1 MLDQSGLSYCKWS
14 ESKEKKIDSDVLLV
28 DTLGDLLFFYSVS
41 EVTFVGGSL
50 FDIGGH
56 NLIEPAIL
64 MKPILTGPKLENV
77 QEIADQFRSNQA
89 IIIVSNHKDLS
100 SSVIELSDDQERC
113 NQMTNNAKQVIEKNK
128 GSKEKI
134 LQLIQPHIELH

>member
-1 MLDQSGLSYCKWS
+1 MSYCKWS
-14 ESKEKKIDSDVLLV
+14 ESKGKKIDSDVLLV

-41 EVTFVGGSL
+41 DVSFVGGSL

-64 MKPILTGPKLENV
+64 MKPILTGPKLDNV

-100 SSVIELSDDQERC
+100 NSIIDLSDDKERC
-113 NQMTNNAKQVIEKNK
+113 NEMTSNAKQVIEKNK
-128 GSKEKI
+128 GSKQKI
-134 LQLIQPHIELH
+134 LQLIQPLIELH

>member
-1 MLDQSGLSYCKWS
+1 MSYCKWS

-28 DTLGDLLFFYSVS
+28 DTLGDLLFFYSISDVS
-41 EVTFVGGSL
+41 FVGGSL

-64 MKPILTGPKLENV
+64 MKPILTGPKLDNV

-100 SSVIELSDDQERC
+100 NSIIDLSDDKERC
-113 NQMTNNAKQVIEKNK
+113 NEMTSNAKQVIEKNK
-128 GSKEKI
+128 GSKQKI
-134 LQLIQPHIELH
+134 LQLIQPLIELH

>member
-1 MLDQSGLSYCKWS
+1 MSYCKWS

-28 DTLGDLLFFYSVS
+28 DTLGDLLFFYSISDVS
-41 EVTFVGGSL
+41 FVGGSL

-64 MKPILTGPKLENV
+64 MKPILTGPKLDNV
-77 QEIADQFRSNQA
+77 QEIADQFRLNQA

-100 SSVIELSDDQERC
+100 NSIIDLSDDQERC
-113 NQMTNNAKQVIEKNK
+113 NEMTSNAKQVIEKNK
-128 GSKEKI
+128 GSKQKI
-134 LQLIQPHIELH
+134 CS

>member
-1 MLDQSGLSYCKWS
+1 MSYCKWS

-89 IIIVSNHKDLS
+89 IIIVSSHKDLS
-100 SSVIELSDDQERC
+100 SSIIELSDDQERC
-113 NQMTNNAKQVIEKNK
+113 NEMTNNAKQVIEKNK

>member
-1 MLDQSGLSYCKWS
+1 MIYCKWS

-41 EVTFVGGSL
+41 DVSFVGGSL

-64 MKPILTGPKLENV
+64 MKPILTGPKLDNV

-100 SSVIELSDDQERC
+100 SSIIGLSDDKERC
-113 NQMTNNAKQVIEKNK
+113 DQMTNNAKQVIERNK

-134 LQLIQPHIELH
+134 LQLIQPLIDLH